1 MCGIAGIV
9 TGRNGPAAHR
19 LETVERMSSALLH
32 RGPDGGDI
40 WMDRDAGI
48 ALAHRRLSIVDLSDA
63 GRQPMHSHSE
73 GLVIT
78 YNGEIYNFEDL
89 RPDLEVK
96 GHKFAGHSDTEVMLA
111 AFESYGIER
120 ALPKFAGMFAF
131 ALWDRRT
138 RIMHLVRDRMGKK
151 PFYVAVINGAMVF
164 ASELK
169 ALLVYPG
176 FERKI
181 DARARALVL
190 RNGWVPDDCCIWEGV
205 FKLPP
210 GTMLSV
216 DADFIHKETSASLKA
231 KVKTWWS
238 LADAAEAGQ
247 NNLVTARGTEL
258 EDELDTLLQKVVRER
273 MVADVPL
280 GAFLSGGIDSSM
292 VVGLMQAQSPRP
304 IRTFTI
310 GFREA
315 SFDESSHASDAA
327 KHFGTDHTSFAV
339 TPDDALSV
347 IPQLPRI
354 WDEPFADES
363 QIPTYLL
370 ARLARQH
377 VTVALSGDG
386 GDECF
391 GGYTRHVM
399 PAKLERVFQLP
410 LPVRKAGASAIQ
422 MLSPGSWEKV
432 LGVVPGRGGSS
443 SILNGENL
451 HRFAGVLDVA
461 DDRELYERLIAV
473 TPFDVLS
480 HGKSVGVRNAAPNL
494 SDSVSRLIYR
504 DMAGYLPGDI
514 LVKLDRATMAVSLE
528 GRCPFL
534 DHRLVEF
541 SWRLPTSVKIRDGK
555 GKWLLRRVLSRYLPE
570 AMFERPK
577 QGFNLPIG
585 DWLRGPLRDWAE
597 NLLDARRIRDDGFL
611 DGAGVA
617 RCWTEH
623 VSGRRDRS
631 RELWAILMV
640 QAWQDEMKIAEPKTV
655 SSRLEA
661 AQ

>member
-9 TGRNGPAAHR
+9 TGRSAPAAHR
-19 LETVERMSSALLH
+19 LDTATQMAAALLH
-32 RGPDGGDI
+32 RGPDGGDV
-40 WMDRDAGI
+40 WMDRDAGV

-63 GRQPMHSHSE
+63 GLQPMHSHGE

-78 YNGEIYNFEDL
+78 YNGEIYNYADL
-89 RPDLEVK
+89 RPALEAK
-96 GHKFAGHSDTEVMLA
+96 GHQFRGHSDTEVMLA
-111 AFESYGIER
+111 AFESVGIAQ
-120 ALPKFAGMFAF
+120 ALPTFAGMFAI
-131 ALWDRRT
+131 ALWDRRQ
-138 RIMHLVRDRMGKK
+138 RVIHLVRDRMGKK
-151 PFYVAVINGAMVF
+151 PLYIAMINGALVF

-216 DADFIHKETSASLKA
+216 EADTVHKETSASLRA
-231 KVKTWWS
+231 KVKAWWS

-247 NNLVTARGTEL
+247 RNLVTSRGTEL
-258 EDELDTLLQKVVRER
+258 EDELDTLLRKVVRER

-280 GAFLSGGIDSSM
+280 GAFLSGGIDSSA
-292 VVGLMQAQSPRP
+292 VVGLMQAQSARP

-315 SFDESSHASDAA
+315 AFDESSHASDAA
-327 KHFGTDHTSFAV
+327 RHFGTEHTAFQV
-339 TPDDALSV
+339 TPDDALAV

-432 LGVVPGRGGSS
+432 LGVVPGRGGSMLS
-443 SILNGENL
+443 GENL

-461 DDRELYERLIAV
+461 NDQELYERLIAV
-473 TPFDVLS
+473 TPHDVLS
-480 HGKSVGVRNAAPNL
+480 HGQGTGGRNTAPAL
-494 SDSVSRLIYR
+494 ADPVSRLIYR

-528 GRCPFL
+528 GRCPLL

-541 SWRLPTSVKIRDGK
+541 AWRLPTSVKIKDGK
-555 GKWLLRRVLSRYLPE
+555 GKWLLRRVLNRYLPE

-577 QGFNLPIG
+577 QGFNLPVG

-597 NLLDARRIRDDGFL
+597 NLLDARRIREDGFL
-611 DGAGVA
+611 DSAGVA
-617 RCWTEH
+617 RCWQDH
-623 VSGRRDRS
+623 VKGGRDRS

-640 QAWQDEMKIAEPKTV
+640 QAWQDEMKIVPPALA
-655 SSRLEA
+655 SSRLDA